1 MVKNLPERIC
11 LQCGRPG
18 FRIGK
23 IPWRR
28 EGLPTLV
35 FSLGEFHGLE
45 ATVHGVAKELDTAER
60 LTLRRISLIIAT
72 KMISYLLSQIIN
84 YFSQFKK
91 IHLMEYTYTGYF
103 QFYSP
108 KVVF

>member
-1 MVKNLPERIC
+1 MRETRGQDWEDPLEK
-11 LQCGRPG
+11 GRVTHSSIFTWG
-18 FRIGK
+18 
-23 IPWRR
+23 IPWIR
-28 EGLPTLV
+28 GAWQ
-35 FSLGEFHGLE
+35 

-72 KMISYLLSQIIN
+72 KIISYLLSQIIN